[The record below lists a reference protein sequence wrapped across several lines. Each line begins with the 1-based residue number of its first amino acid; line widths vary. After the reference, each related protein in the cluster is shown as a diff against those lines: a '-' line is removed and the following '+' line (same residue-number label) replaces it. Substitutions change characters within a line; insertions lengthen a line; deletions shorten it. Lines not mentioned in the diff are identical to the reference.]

1 MPTAI
6 YGVSRYGDPNA
17 VYGKADR
24 KAPMTPDNLSTLS
37 MTPADKTALLAA
49 IATLA
54 GLAATYSVN
63 IPVDQKSHY
72 TFIGTSRAGMDE
84 VFIRSMSDNPSL
96 LPAFVKMDDVNLDR
110 NFRKDIK
117 DVVAPIEQIVEGLSD
132 AELLAN
138 SDNFKAYTAY
148 YNNVQMAAT
157 RGVPGAD
164 TELAKLTPFFPGHK
178 QPAAA
183 KAKAKTTT
191 PST

>member
-6 YGVSRYGDPNA
+6 YGVSRYGDPLA
-17 VYGKADR
+17 VYGKAVR

-49 IATLA
+49 ITTLA

-63 IPVDQKSHY
+63 IPVDQKKTY
-72 TFIGTSRAGMDE
+72 AVIGQGRAGMDE
-84 VFIRSMSDNPSL
+84 VFIRSMNDNPTMV
-96 LPAFVKMDDVNLDR
+96 PAFVVMADVNIDR

-117 DVVAPIEQIVEGLSD
+117 DVVAQLSNIIEGLSD

-138 SDNFKAYTAY
+138 SDNFMAYTAY
-148 YNNVQMAAT
+148 YNNVKMAAK

-164 TELAKLTPFFPGHK
+164 AELAKLQPFFPTGRRTT
-178 QPAAA
+178 QPVQTA
-183 KAKAKTTT
+183 T
-191 PST
+191 PH